1 MQSRREIFLNTA
13 FILAKAQEGPVF
25 VNDLE
30 KRKHGNKFGVIYT
43 VKHLVD
49 RGLIRESIE
58 KDMREIPRVALL
70 LTEKGKA
77 LLRRIEGQ
85 SVAKH
90 PNPAAAMLAIR

>member
-1 MQSRREIFLNTA
+1 MQSRREIFANTA
-13 FILAKAQEGPVF
+13 FLLAKAREGPVF

-49 RGLIRESIE
+49 LGLVRESIE

-77 LLRRIEGQ
+77 LLRKIERQ
-85 SVAKH
+85 SAGHH
-90 PNPAAAMLAIR
+90 PNSYAMLAIR

>member
-1 MQSRREIFLNTA
+1 MQSRREIFANTA

-25 VNDLE
+25 VNELE

-49 RGLIRESIE
+49 MGLIKESVERDI
-58 KDMREIPRVALL
+58 REIPRVALL

-77 LLRRIEGQ
+77 LLRKIEGQ
-85 SVAKH
+85 SAAKH
-90 PNPAAAMLAIR
+90 PSLAAMLVIR